1 MHYQRFYEV
10 MGSAGLPKG
19 DLSKGIGHPDLLK
32 LYEKWKEDVFNVRHP
47 SYFSKGVHFYFVY
60 QGVQYTLEPWEFDQH
75 VKQSGREP
83 HVKGSYVS
91 LVDGA
96 RAELLFMDYVEKDLY
111 ALGLTD
117 NDIILTGTID

>member
-1 MHYQRFYEV
+1 MTNQRFYEV
-10 MGSAGLPKG
+10 MGSTGLPKG
-19 DLSKGIGHPDLLK
+19 DLSKGIGHPELLR
-32 LYEKWKEDVFNVRHP
+32 LYEKWKEDVFKVEHP
-47 SYFSKGVHFYFVY
+47 SYFSKCVHFYFVY
-60 QGVQYTLEPWEFDQH
+60 QGVQYNLEPWEFDQH

-83 HVKGSYVS
+83 YVKGSFVS

-96 RAELLFMDYVEKDLY
+96 RAELLFMDYVEKDLM